1 MVDSL
6 DSQAAAFAQ
15 LLKLSGDPDA
25 AFKNAVALAE
35 GLFPHQIEGVA
46 FLLGRRRAILA
57 DDMGL
62 GKTRQAIVS
71 LRHLTPGG
79 RRLIVCP
86 ASVKQNWAREIC
98 VVAPDAPIL
107 VIKGTTPIPM
117 AAEWVIINYDI
128 VGRHLNDLLRV
139 PWAALVFDEAHY
151 LKNHTSA
158 RSKLSRQLT
167 ATAATATPA
176 LVVQLLTGTPLTSR
190 PRDLFVLL
198 QLAGHPLGRSFL
210 SFAKRYCAAE
220 KGEYGWKT
228 GGASNVAELTVQ
240 LHGVMLRRTK
250 DDVLAMPP
258 KLRTW
263 LPVDVPSSTGARAIK
278 KVFELLA
285 GKDARVAPSRE
296 TELRRRGKLLAFL
309 VEARQALAFAKVTAT
324 YDFVKGAIDQG
335 QKVIVFSCFD
345 DPIQRLATELGDTAV
360 VVTGK
365 TPTDMRQS
373 LVDRFQNDPDVRVF
387 VANIIAGGTGLNLTA
402 ATQVVFNDL
411 DWVPANHW
419 QAEDRAY
426 RIGQSQT
433 VNVTYFV
440 ARNTIDDFVQAV
452 LETKAAL
459 VNAIIDGEALAPGSG
474 GDVVDELQRV
484 LHSIS
489 RGRDVAMG
497 KSADDELISQ
507 LLRRASDEFRMVHPA
522 ARRPPSPERAKRV
535 EGSAATH
542 GARELQALARAL
554 EALVTVLSGASE
566 RRFRVSSASHKGR
579 DYDIVVVDADVTCS
593 CPGFEYRGECR
604 HARDVKAALAAGE
617 PVPAQYAEVSTTSS

>member
-1 MVDSL
+1 MADSL

-15 LLKLSGDPDA
+15 LLKLSGDPDT
-25 AFKNAVALAE
+25 AFRSAVALAD

-71 LRHLTPGG
+71 LRHITPGG
-79 RRLIVCP
+79 RRLVVCP
-86 ASVKQNWAREIC
+86 ASVKRNWAREISL
-98 VVAPDAPIL
+98 VSPDAPTLI
-107 VIKGTTPIPM
+107 VDGTSPVSP

-128 VGRHLNDLLRV
+128 LARHVDDLLTV

-167 ATAATATPA
+167 ATAAAATPA

-198 QLAGHPLGRSFL
+198 QLAAHPLGRSFL

-228 GGASNVAELTVQ
+228 GGASNIEELTVQ

-250 DDVLAMPP
+250 DDVLALPP
-258 KLRTW
+258 KLRSW
-263 LPVDVPSSTGARAIK
+263 LPVEVPSGTGARAIK

-285 GKDARVAPSRE
+285 GKDSRPVASRDE
-296 TELRRRGKLLAFL
+296 ALRRRGKLLAFL
-309 VEARQALAFAKVTAT
+309 IEARQELAIAKAPAT
-324 YDFVKGAIDQG
+324 LDFVRGAIDQSE
-335 QKVIVFSCFD
+335 KVIVFSCFD
-345 DPIQRLATELGDTAV
+345 DPIQKLAKELGAQAV

-365 TPTDMRQS
+365 TPAAMRQT
-373 LVDRFQNDPDVRVF
+373 LVDRFQNDDDVRAL
-387 VANIIAGGTGLNLTA
+387 VANIIAGGTGFNLTA

-411 DWVPANHW
+411 DWVPTNHW

-426 RIGQSQT
+426 RIGQTRT

-440 ARNTIDDFVQAV
+440 AKDTIDDFVQAV

-459 VNAIIDGEALAPGSG
+459 VTAIVEGEALAPGSS
-474 GDVVDELQRV
+474 GDVLDELQRA
-484 LHSIS
+484 LHTIS
-489 RGRDVAMG
+489 GGGDVAAG
-497 KSADDELISQ
+497 QGDDNEVISQ
-507 LLRRASDEFRMVHPA
+507 LLRRASDEFRQMHRDDPHRPA
-522 ARRPPSPERAKRV
+522 PVRGEREV
-535 EGSAATH
+535 
-542 GARELQALARAL
+542 QALVRAL
-554 EALVTVLSGASE
+554 DALVKVLSGPSA
-566 RRFRVSSASHKGR
+566 RRFRISSSSHTGV
-579 DYDIVVVDADVTCS
+579 DYEVVVVDADVTCS
-593 CPGFEYRGECR
+593 CPGFEYRGQCR
-604 HARDVKAALAAGE
+604 HARDVKAAIASGE
-617 PVPAQYAEVSTTSS
+617 PVPARYTEMSPLERCPSG